1 MFDILSDPA
10 SIAIAVVVVI
20 VLIVCSIAS
29 PKRYDP
35 KSDPANMEVR
45 TNADGSFNVYNFKT
59 DEVIASFGSRS
70 DADDFLT
77 SLKAKN

>member
-29 PKRYDP
+29 PKRDEYDP
-35 KSDPANMEVR
+35 
-45 TNADGSFNVYNFKT
+45 
-59 DEVIASFGSRS
+59 
-70 DADDFLT
+70 
-77 SLKAKN
+77 